1 MVIKSYSKI
10 NFSLN
15 INSKLKNGLHEIQSY
30 YCLINLSDKIK
41 ISKIKEK
48 KDKIFFKGSFVK
60 NIKKSN
66 NSIINTLN
74 LLRKLKLITSYYAV
88 TIIKNIPV
96 FSGLGGGTSNAAFI
110 LKFLLK
116 KEKIDKNIL
125 NKFEK
130 LIGSDLRLFYHK
142 QGFLKNLKTIK
153 VIKKKQRLFFLLSRP
168 NINCSTRDIFSKVK
182 KYTKKK
188 KFNYFQINTKKKFIN
203 HILAQKNELQLI
215 VEKKYPIIK
224 KLLTDISRE
233 KGCFFSRMSGSGSV
247 CYGLFNCEIDA
258 KKAFNKIKAK
268 YPKFWFSIA
277 KTV

>member
-1 MVIKSYSKI
+1 MILKSYSKI
-10 NFSLN
+10 NFSLSV
-15 INSKLKNGLHEIQSY
+15 NSKLKTGLHEIQSY
-30 YCLINLSDKIK
+30 YCLINLCDKIK

-48 KDKIFFKGSFVK
+48 KDNIFFQGPFVK
-60 NIKKSN
+60 YIEKSN

-74 LLRKLKLITSYYAV
+74 LLRKFKVITSYYSV

-116 KEKIDKNIL
+116 KKKIDKNIL
-125 NKFEK
+125 NKLEK
-130 LIGSDLRLFYHK
+130 LIGSDLRLFFYK
-142 QGFLKNLKTIK
+142 QGFLENLKTVK
-153 VIKKKQRLFFLLSRP
+153 VIKKKQKLFFLLSRP
-168 NINCSTRDIFSKVK
+168 NINCSTREIFSKVK

-188 KFNYFQINTKKKFIN
+188 KINYYNINKKKKFIK
-203 HILAQKNELQLI
+203 HISAQKNELQLI

-224 KLLTDISRE
+224 KLLTDISEE
-233 KGCFFSRMSGSGSV
+233 KGCFFSRMTGSGSV
-247 CYGLFNCEIDA
+247 CYGLFNSERDA
-258 KKAFNKIKAK
+258 KKAFSKIKAK